1 MSFPQKVLFIGATGY
16 IGGTVLGKL
25 LQHPRVTNLHVTAFV
40 RDPAKAEKLEA
51 FGVTPVIGDNSKL
64 ELLEALAQDADVVF
78 SVANSDDVPAVK
90 AALAGAKKRFE
101 STGRPTTFIHTSG
114 AGIIAD
120 CTVNGAHHDSPI
132 FDDLDETQ
140 MATISPMQ
148 LHRPVDLELLDAD
161 DQGYIKSYIIVPTT
175 VWGIPSGPLLDA
187 GIQKWQNGILN
198 FLVPASVARGQGGM
212 VGEGRN
218 VWNNV
223 EVNELA
229 DLYILLYNAIMANE
243 ETAHGRVGLYFAENG
258 AYELSEMSAVIA
270 RVLFEHGKGG
280 SPIPTSF
287 TAEEVE
293 KMGLIAMLIASN
305 AKCTASRARALGWRP
320 TKSTREMLD
329 CVRGGDD
336 KTCWSRAQHL
346 METVWRSRTP

>member
-1 MSFPQKVLFIGATGY
+1 MSSPQKVLFFGATGY

-25 LQHPRVTNLHVTAFV
+25 LRLPRTTNLHITAFV
-40 RDPAKAEKLEA
+40 RDPVKAEKVEA
-51 FGVTPVIGDNSKL
+51 FGVTPVIGDNSNL
-64 ELLEALAQDADVVF
+64 ELLQALARDADVVF
-78 SVANSDDVPAVK
+78 SVADSSDVPAVK
-90 AALAGAKKRFE
+90 AVLAGARKRFE

-114 AGIIAD
+114 AGAIAD
-120 CTVNGAHHDSPI
+120 CTVNGAHHDSPT

-140 MATISPMQ
+140 MATIAPMQ

-161 DQGYIKSYIIVPTT
+161 DQGYIKSYIILPTT
-175 VWGIPSGPLLDA
+175 VWGIPTGPLMDA
-187 GIQKWQNGILN
+187 GIQNWQNSILN

-223 EVNELA
+223 KVDELA
-229 DLYILLYNAIMANE
+229 DLYILLYNTIMMND
-243 ETAHGRVGLYFAENG
+243 ETAHGRAGLFFAENG
-258 AYELSEMSAVIA
+258 AHELSEMSAVIA
-270 RVLFEHGKGG
+270 RTLFEHGKGE

-293 KMGLIAMLIASN
+293 RMGLVAMLMASN

-320 TKSTREMLD
+320 TESTREMLH
-329 CVRGGDD
+329 CVRVVTIKLADLGHA
-336 KTCWSRAQHL
+336 T
-346 METVWRSRTP
+346 